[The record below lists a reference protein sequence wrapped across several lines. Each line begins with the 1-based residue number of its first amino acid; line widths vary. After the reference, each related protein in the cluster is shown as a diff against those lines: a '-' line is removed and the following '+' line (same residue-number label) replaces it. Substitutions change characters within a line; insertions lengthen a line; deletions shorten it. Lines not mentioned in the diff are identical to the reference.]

1 MNYLSNLVYLPA
13 PSELNRKFQQDTTD
27 EIPQDLL
34 YWGRLMQY
42 LTKRIYLWA
51 LYSLKYNL

>member
-1 MNYLSNLVYLPA
+1 MNHLFNLFYLPA

-27 EIPQDLL
+27 EIPQDRL

-42 LTKRIYLWA
+42 LAKSVY
-51 LYSLKYNL
+51 KQM